1 MKMKILFALILATVV
16 SSSVSYA
23 SGKMLET
30 DVLVVGGGP
39 SGVPAAIQ
47 AARAGCS
54 TVLVEAGSQ
63 LGGSMTTAGV
73 SFPGLFHAWGR
84 QIISGIGWDLV
95 CRTIE
100 TGGGSL
106 PDFTKPYGNNHP
118 AHQILLNAYV
128 YSALAEEECL
138 RSGVSIRYYEFPVS
152 VRHFRNGWIVDIVGK
167 GGTKERIRCNQL
179 IDATGNASVAGMA
192 GLERIREE
200 DIQPGSLVFEFGG
213 FDPSIIDY
221 EELDH
226 FLNAAKEDGRIL
238 PADCYSSAYALMNHH
253 GIAVS
258 HVTGADS
265 STSETH
271 TLANINGRTSLLR
284 LLRVLKS
291 FHGLE
296 NLTINYMAGETG
308 VRESWRIKGLYQ
320 ITVDDYLDG
329 RTFEDAVAY
338 SFYPIDLHD
347 AEGVEPRQ
355 LHEGNV
361 PTVPLRALIPSKGSN
376 ILVAGRCLSS
386 DRLANSALRVQA
398 TCMAVGQAA
407 GAAAAIACKRKCQPA
422 DIPFEELKALLRENG
437 AIVP

>member
-1 MKMKILFALILATVV
+1 MKKLLIFVLATVV
-16 SSSVSYA
+16 ASSVSHA
-23 SGKMLET
+23 SVKMMET

-47 AARAGCS
+47 SARAGCS
-54 TVLVEAGSQ
+54 TVLVESGSQ
-63 LGGSMTTAGV
+63 LGGTMTTAGV
-73 SFPGLFHAWGR
+73 RFPGLFHAWGR
-84 QIISGIGWDLV
+84 QIISGIGWELV
-95 CRTIE
+95 CRAIE
-100 TGGGSL
+100 IGGGTM
-106 PDFTKPYGNNHP
+106 PDFTIPYGNNHP

-152 VRHFRNGWIVDIVGK
+152 VRQVRDGWIVELAGK
-167 GGTKERIRCNQL
+167 GGAKKKIHCNQL
-179 IDATGNASVAGMA
+179 IDATGNASVVGMA
-192 GLERIREE
+192 GLERIRE
-200 DIQPGSLVFEFGG
+200 DDSQPGSLVFEFGG
-213 FDPSIIDY
+213 FDPSSIDY
-221 EELDH
+221 EELDR
-226 FLNAAKEDGRIL
+226 FLSAAKEDGRIL

-258 HVTGADS
+258 HVIGADS

-271 TLANINGRTSLLR
+271 SQANIDGRGSLLR
-284 LLRVLKS
+284 LLRVLKT

-296 NLTINYMAGETG
+296 NLTINYMAVETG
-308 VRESWRIKGLYQ
+308 IRESWRIKGRYKV
-320 ITVDDYLDG
+320 TVDDYLDG
-329 RTFEDAVAY
+329 RVFEDAVAY
-338 SFYPIDLHD
+338 SFYPIDLHN

-355 LHEGNV
+355 LQEGTV
-361 PTVPLRALIPSKGSN
+361 PTVPLRALIPLRGSN

-407 GAAAAIACKRKCQPA
+407 GAVAAIACRRKCQPA
-422 DIPFEELKALLRENG
+422 DVPFEELKSLLRESG